1 MASFDPFLPTLLRF
15 EGGYVDDPADP
26 GGATNKGVTLQT
38 FKAFGHQLLGVDPTL
53 DNLKRLTDAQAGTI
67 YKTLYWDR
75 LRADEIGLQP
85 LAEILVDF
93 YVNAGAN
100 AVKLLQRV
108 LNELGAQPLLSVDG
122 MTGMDTRRALQQMD
136 PTQVY
141 RRYRQGR
148 SAYYEDL
155 VQQRPSLQRFL
166 KGWLARVAAFP
177 DL

>member
-15 EGGYVDDPADP
+15 EGGYVNDPADP

-38 FKAFGHQLLGVDPTL
+38 FRAFGRQLLGVDPTL
-53 DNLKRLTDAQAGTI
+53 DNLKRLTDVQAGTI

-93 YVNAGAN
+93 HVNAGAG
-100 AVKLLQRV
+100 AIKLLQRV
-108 LNELGAQPLLSVDG
+108 LNDLQVQPLLSVDG
-122 MTGMDTRRALQQMD
+122 VMGPGSRQALLRMD
-136 PTQVY
+136 PTPVY
-141 RRYRQGR
+141 RHYRQGR
-148 SAYYEDL
+148 SVYYEDL
-155 VQQRPSLQRFL
+155 ARQRPSLQRFL
-166 KGWLARVAAFP
+166 TGWLARVAAFP